1 VDVRGLIK
9 DVGRIQASLQKLPDN
24 SLVTKSGCK
33 IYIPARFSE
42 RQLASISVE
51 THIVGIY
58 AMVIEDK
65 YYAVSLINAMIRI
78 DPVVTNKV
86 SINGDEYYE
95 FVFNPGSVV
104 IPSLSLVKTNT
115 LVYRVYDEIINKG
128 RVPWYLKYPELAKLF
143 ESAKKH
149 AGANIGGNH
158 EVIELLVSMIARDPE
173 DRTKYYRSTV
183 QSLDDL
189 VTRPPVFIP
198 LKSVTFSA
206 TNTTNKLAGSYM
218 QDGIVSALVSPAER
232 TERIESLLRL

>member
-1 VDVRGLIK
+1 MDVRGLIK
-9 DVGRIQASLQKLPDN
+9 DVGRIQASLQTLPDN
-24 SLVTKSGCK
+24 SLVSKTGCK
-33 IYIPARFSE
+33 IYIPVRFSE
-42 RQLASISVE
+42 RGLASISVE

-58 AMVIEDK
+58 AMVIDDK
-65 YYAVSLINAMIRI
+65 YYAVSMINALVRI
-78 DPVVTNKV
+78 DPVATNKV
-86 SINGDEYYE
+86 SVNGDEYYE
-95 FVFNPGSVV
+95 FVFNPGSVI
-104 IPSLSLVKTNT
+104 IPSLKLVKTNT

-143 ESAKKH
+143 QTARKH

-158 EVIELLVSMIARDPE
+158 EVIELLISMISRDPD

-189 VTRPPVFIP
+189 VNRPPVFIP

-232 TERIESLLRL
+232 TERIEALLRL